1 MWCGG
6 VQFVVMSDTS
16 VRVAVR
22 FVHCTLHMYLISLSS
37 AHFKAGMPYSITHSV
52 GIVFVGYTLT
62 QLVWYDIYDYFPSQ
76 TAYLHHVRIVHN
88 AEHCNSQS
96 ASVRPSVRPSVRH
109 VPVLC
114 ADEWRF
120 DPVVFSIWQDNPPS
134 LWKGI
139 IYPDIRRRSPSAR
152 ALKCTTMSL
161 AKIWPVIGR
170 ILKTVQ
176 DRR

>member
-1 MWCGG
+1 LLFFWGSLNNEKFVELCIVHIALLWCDRKMTSGMWCGG

-96 ASVRPSVRPSVRH
+96 ASVRPSVRPSI
-109 VPVLC
+109 C
-114 ADEWRF
+114 
-120 DPVVFSIWQDNPPS
+120 PS
-134 LWKGI
+134 RSGI
-139 IYPDIRRRSPSAR
+139 VCRR
-152 ALKCTTMSL
+152 M
-161 AKIWPVIGR
+161 KIWSCGFQH
-170 ILKTVQ
+170 LAGQ
-176 DRR
+176 SS